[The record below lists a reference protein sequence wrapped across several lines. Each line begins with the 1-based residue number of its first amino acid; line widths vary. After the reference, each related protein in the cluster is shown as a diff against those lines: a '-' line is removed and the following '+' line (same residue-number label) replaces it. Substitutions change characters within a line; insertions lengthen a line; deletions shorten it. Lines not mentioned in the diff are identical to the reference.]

1 MCARL
6 HASMLSERVMRL
18 RGVTLSAVLCRVPPG
33 RILVAKALA
42 EASLAFSDR
51 YQVVRP

>member
-1 MCARL
+1 M
-6 HASMLSERVMRL
+6 MRL